1 MYAITIAI
9 IASVQCSYAG
19 PRSPQIDRM
28 QGSVD
33 AMFAATT
40 VAGSPGRQSTAAMK
54 HRQPT
59 PSSIA
64 AAEARME
71 EGERTKRAAAALAQA
86 READRAGDSGACERA
101 LANVRREIGQV
112 AGHKQM
118 ADRRVMGLHPRL
130 RRDQEKFR
138 WRAALPWWQSQRRG
152 GAWHPLFDVASIALK
167 NSVEQ
172 LKGFLLTDVKAGL
185 QRKHRQVCGTA
196 PNEEAG
202 DGTNEGVGWLRCLTF
217 AESFAGRE
225 SITPGIRSPH
235 LGGIDPLAAG
245 STEPRDQL
253 NTVHAEI
260 GRLVANT
267 FGT

>member
-1 MYAITIAI
+1 M
-9 IASVQCSYAG
+9 
-19 PRSPQIDRM
+19 
-28 QGSVD
+28 
-33 AMFAATT
+33 
-40 VAGSPGRQSTAAMK
+40 
-54 HRQPT
+54 
-59 PSSIA
+59 
-64 AAEARME
+64 
-71 EGERTKRAAAALAQA
+71 
-86 READRAGDSGACERA
+86 
-101 LANVRREIGQV
+101 
-112 AGHKQM
+112 
-118 ADRRVMGLHPRL
+118 
-130 RRDQEKFR
+130 
-138 WRAALPWWQSQRRG
+138 
-152 GAWHPLFDVASIALK
+152 
-167 NSVEQ
+167 
-172 LKGFLLTDVKAGL
+172 LTDVKAGL

-253 NTVHAEI
+253 NTVHADI

>member
-1 MYAITIAI
+1 MVRPKAAPDSTPAATHSLGDRIATGDHTPG
-9 IASVQCSYAG
+9 A
-19 PRSPQIDRM
+19 PRS
-28 QGSVD
+28 
-33 AMFAATT
+33 FAAKRHT
-40 VAGSPGRQSTAAMK
+40 
-54 HRQPT
+54 
-59 PSSIA
+59 
-64 AAEARME
+64 EL
-71 EGERTKRAAAALAQA
+71 RAAAVATDRNQMAGRRRLLGSRAAGHSRLASYSGVA
-86 READRAGDSGACERA
+86 GHKRKAGHSREADR
-101 LANVRREIGQV
+101 RRV

-118 ADRRVMGLHPRL
+118 ADCRVMGLHPRL